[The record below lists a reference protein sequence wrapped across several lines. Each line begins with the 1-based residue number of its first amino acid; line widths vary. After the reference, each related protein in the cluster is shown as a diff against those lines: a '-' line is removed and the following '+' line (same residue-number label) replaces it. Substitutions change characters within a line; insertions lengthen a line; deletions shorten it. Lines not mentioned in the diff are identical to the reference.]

1 MKIGIVLKKIRLVY
15 SMSAKD
21 LAKELGLS
29 PSYLSEIENNK
40 KTPSIDLLEQ
50 YSEIFDIKTSS
61 IILMAEDYLDS
72 KKKSKSDLFIQK
84 RMLKLLNKYS
94 ESGDME
100 NAK

>member
-21 LAKELGLS
+21 LAKELNIS

-40 KTPSIDLLEQ
+40 KTPSIDLLEK
-50 YSEIFDIKTSS
+50 YSDIFDIKTSS

-94 ESGDME
+94 ESSDME